1 MRWPDI
7 CHRWSRLRLRRRLC
21 RRVRLHRSRSRHSGG
36 VRDGMRRPADALRS
50 SAEVPP
56 IEIEHARP
64 DRGQCGTP
72 WHRTPPG
79 KDAASRPG
87 RRNWSAS
94 GDARVANPLDRTP
107 SAGHGLLQLP
117 VGHPTRVER
126 EGAYSSRAPSP
137 TRLCRAI
144 EDWRDVV
151 PQPPHSPTGGSS
163 PPPSRSD
170 SARQNPR
177 SVRGPLAAPERE

>member
-1 MRWPDI
+1 MSAGSTSPLSLAAFGR
-7 CHRWSRLRLRRRLC
+7 CAQRYASTGRRASLDC
-21 RRVRLHRSRSRHSGG
+21 GG
-36 VRDGMRRPADALRS
+36 APS
-50 SAEVPP
+50 
-56 IEIEHARP
+56 EIEHARP

-94 GDARVANPLDRTP
+94 GDARIANPLEITP

-117 VGHPTRVER
+117 VGYPTRVER

-137 TRLCRAI
+137 TRLRRAI

-151 PQPPHSPTGGSS
+151 PQLPHSPTDGSS

-177 SVRGPLAAPERE
+177 SARGPLAAPERE